1 MNLILF
7 DDPSI
12 RTALLPFTFT
22 RPVAC
27 IRTGILTIQEKW
39 ERRLN
44 TKASFRTEAYLQ
56 QKFPFHTTAQDLLIN
71 GAVCPDQTLVD
82 TIKALPPQYF
92 LVKDNVLLAANQPA
106 DAITQ
111 QNTMEY
117 THPVT
122 IIDRTWKIFLSNAA
136 QIKLD
141 FALITAGRTSAPI
154 TDPHTIVYGP
164 KENIFLEEGVSLRA
178 CLLNADNGPI
188 YLGRNSA
195 IQEGVMVRGSFALGE
210 GAHINMGAKIRGDSS
225 IGPYSKMGGEVS
237 NVVVFGYSN
246 KAHDG
251 FLGNAVLG
259 EWCNL
264 GAGTSAS
271 NMKNNYDKIRP
282 WSHALG
288 GPEQTEL
295 MFCGLMMGD
304 HSKAGI
310 NTMFNTA
317 TVVDVCSNVFGAG
330 FPPTHI
336 PSFTWGG
343 AEGMVTHDLS
353 KALETANRVL
363 GRRNVTLGD
372 VDKAI
377 LRHIFETTAQSRAW
391 EKM

>member
-1 MNLILF
+1 
-7 DDPSI
+7 
-12 RTALLPFTFT
+12 
-22 RPVAC
+22 
-27 IRTGILTIQEKW
+27 
-39 ERRLN
+39 
-44 TKASFRTEAYLQ
+44 
-56 QKFPFHTTAQDLLIN
+56 
-71 GAVCPDQTLVD
+71 
-82 TIKALPPQYF
+82 
-92 LVKDNVLLAANQPA
+92 
-106 DAITQ
+106 
-111 QNTMEY
+111 
-117 THPVT
+117 
-122 IIDRTWKIFLSNAA
+122 
-136 QIKLD
+136 
-141 FALITAGRTSAPI
+141 
-154 TDPHTIVYGP
+154 
-164 KENIFLEEGVSLRA
+164 
-178 CLLNADNGPI
+178 
-188 YLGRNSA
+188 
-195 IQEGVMVRGSFALGE
+195 
-210 GAHINMGAKIRGDSS
+210 MGAKIRGDSS

-271 NMKNNYDKIRP
+271 NMKNNYDTVRP

-288 GPEQTEL
+288 GPEQTDL

-317 TVVDVCSNVFGAG
+317 TVVDVCSNVFGGG